1 MISIHKARIP
11 ALFIAVILFSLSHL
25 APLPA
30 EELPPAE
37 GTPAPMFL
45 LDPMLVL
52 GSRIER
58 NPAGRSIVRLERKN
72 IEGTD
77 PFTLRDLMIA
87 LPGITVKQSNGPRD
101 VGISMRGSGAKQSFG
116 VRNIKMY
123 EDWFPVTQA
132 DGLSRTD
139 LHDPTA
145 YEGVDVIRGPSSS
158 LYDNYAVGGVVN
170 FRTRQG
176 RDIRGVE
183 LGSTGGSFGYSNTYA
198 HIGNEYEH
206 FEYAFFG
213 SYITG
218 DGYIRNSQFR
228 SVTQNLT
235 MSFRP
240 DKERTVMIKYLNN
253 DLRANVP
260 SRLTLDQYDQDPS
273 TEGVTNVTGVGNVSS
288 IRADQ
293 NRQDRRTIVGARYEQ
308 AITPETGIRILG
320 EYDVKD
326 INQTFGTISDNINPN
341 FHHYADIT
349 HEQDIFGVRARHYA
363 GFFLDFMEQEASSFR
378 NLADYNG
385 TRGALQSNSR
395 GFHRNI
401 GGRLREELDLGERWN
416 VFAGLGMESSKVRAD
431 VQTRTAAE
439 TYSRTSVARLFF
451 NTAPETGV
459 IFKVAPEAKLHAR
472 FGTGYGIPGISQLT
486 TTPDGLTGNNTSLST
501 QKNYGFELGADGR
514 VFNQLSFDV
523 AGYYEIFYDEFITQS
538 PGGGLSSFTSNAP
551 RADHRG
557 VEVWSEW
564 RPPCGFFWSGAYTF
578 NDHEYVDF
586 KETIGA
592 GATFDRKGKK
602 VPGVETHLANSR
614 IGFDRK
620 NLPGGWVEVYHMAP
634 FYINN
639 SNTLETPPSTIVNVN
654 AHYSWEFNSG
664 FFRKVTLFADVRNV
678 FDQKYINSA
687 NVVADATTDTPA
699 NLRSGKQA
707 FFAGQPL
714 AFFGGVKA
722 AF

>member
-1 MISIHKARIP
+1 MISFRRIAILFVCLSLRGVQVYAEADP
-11 ALFIAVILFSLSHL
+11 ALVSESSMTFD
-25 APLPA
+25 
-30 EELPPAE
+30 
-37 GTPAPMFL
+37 M
-45 LDPMLVL
+45 DPIVVL

-58 NPAGRSIVRLERKN
+58 NPAGRTIGRLERQN

-123 EDWFPVTQA
+123 EDWFPVTQS

-158 LYDNYAVGGVVN
+158 LHDNYAVGGVVN
-170 FRTRQG
+170 FRSRQG
-176 RDIRGVE
+176 RDIDGIE
-183 LGSTGGSFGYSNTYA
+183 IGGTGGSFGYSNTFA
-198 HIGNEYEH
+198 QMGKRYER
-206 FEYAFFG
+206 FEYSAFA

-218 DGYIRNSQFR
+218 DGYIRHSQFR
-228 SVTQNLT
+228 SVTQNINLI
-235 MSFRP
+235 FRP
-240 DKERTVMIKYLNN
+240 DEQRTVTLKYLNN

-260 SRLTLDQYDQDPS
+260 SRLTLNQYDLDPS
-273 TEGVTNVTGVGNVSS
+273 TEGITNVTGVGNVTAS
-288 IRADQ
+288 RADQ
-293 NRQDRRTIVGARYEQ
+293 NRQDRRTIVGARYEH
-308 AITPETGIRILG
+308 AFTPQTGLRVLG

-341 FHHYADIT
+341 FHHYADLT
-349 HEQDIFGVRARHYA
+349 HEGPLLGMNAKHLV
-363 GFFLDFMEQEASSFR
+363 GFFFNFMEQEANSLR

-401 GGRLREELDLGERWN
+401 GGRLREELDFNDRWSA
-416 VFAGLGMESSKVRAD
+416 FAGAGVESSKVRAD
-431 VQTRTAAE
+431 IQTRTAAE
-439 TYSRTSVARLFF
+439 TYSRVSVDRTFF
-451 NTAPETGV
+451 NAAPETGV
-459 IFKVAPEAKLHAR
+459 IFRVLPETKLHAR

-486 TTPDGLTGNNTSLST
+486 TLPNGLSGNNSSLKP
-501 QKNYGFELGADGR
+501 QVNYGFELGADGK
-514 VFNQLSFDV
+514 VANQLSFDV
-523 AGYYEIFYDEFITQS
+523 AGYYEIFYDEFVTQS
-538 PGGGLSSFTSNAP
+538 PGAGLSSFTDNAP

-564 RPPCGFFWSGAYTF
+564 RPSCGFFWSGAYTF
-578 NDHEYVDF
+578 NDHEYVDYN
-586 KETIGA
+586 ETIGA
-592 GATFDRKGKK
+592 GVTLDRKGKK
-602 VPGVETHLANSR
+602 VPGVERHLANTR

-620 NLPGGWVEVYHMAP
+620 NLPGGWIEVYHTAP

-639 SNTLETPPSTIVNVN
+639 SNTLEMPESTLLNLNV
-654 AHYSWEFNSG
+654 HYTREISSG
-664 FFRKVTLFADVRNV
+664 FFRKVTLFVDVRNV
-678 FDQKYINSA
+678 TDQKYINSA
-687 NVVADATTDTPA
+687 NVVSDLTTDTPA
-699 NLRSGKQA
+699 TLRSTKQA
-707 FFAGQPL
+707 FFSGQPL
-714 AFFGGVKA
+714 SVFGGVKL